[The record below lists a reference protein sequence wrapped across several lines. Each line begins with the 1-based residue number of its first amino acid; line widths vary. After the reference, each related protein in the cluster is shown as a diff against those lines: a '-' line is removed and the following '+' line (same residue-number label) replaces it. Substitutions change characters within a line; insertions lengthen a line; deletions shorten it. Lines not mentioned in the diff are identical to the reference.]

1 MCWSVRKC
9 TFLRGT
15 VGSWIWMMWPWK
27 NHAFLTKCSTTIYQV
42 PMIFNDFPTFFN
54 DFPANQPI
62 PDKDTG
68 NSDSH

>member
-15 VGSWIWMMWPWK
+15 VGSWIWTMWPWK
-27 NHAFLTKCSTTIYQV
+27 NHAVSTKCSTKIYQA
-42 PMIFNDFPTFFN
+42 PMIFNDFP
-54 DFPANQPI
+54 ANHPI